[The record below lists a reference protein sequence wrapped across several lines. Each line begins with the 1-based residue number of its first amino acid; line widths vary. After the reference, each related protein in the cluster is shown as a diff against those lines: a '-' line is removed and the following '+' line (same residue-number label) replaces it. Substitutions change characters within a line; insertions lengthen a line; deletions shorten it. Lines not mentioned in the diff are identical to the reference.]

1 MNKRGIII
9 LCIIATLL
17 CIGLGANFYFMYYL
31 NAEEGQLASVRAL
44 ENMIRHKIRHLKPA
58 YLNRNPRFFMFRNK
72 LLKNYKQSAYENA
85 SVLWEIAN
93 WWPHENEIYPLYDS
107 SMGQLL
113 KTLREEPITRASNLA
128 RGTQLKLLLRLSQQQ
143 KVIFKPQW
151 YPRDIVIEG
160 VVYSGK
166 DRHVAE
172 VYAFY
177 LGAVLDLRWTPIVVG
192 RVVNLKDEI
201 YAHGDQELQNT
212 IKIEVDDE
220 GKETYCLYG
229 KCHYCNEEET
239 ICGDEQ
245 HNIEG
250 VIIYIVPGTL
260 AKRRSPWQ
268 RTYKEDKRA
277 VWEDDM
283 TYCKALKNKMETI
296 RLLDLIDV
304 AIFDYLIQ
312 NGDRHHYETRE
323 ERVVLIDNGKS
334 FGNPYKDHLD
344 ILAPLYQCCLI
355 RKSTWDRLQVFSGG
369 VLTEIVDRLSKQ
381 DALYPLITDKHK
393 RGVERRLLVVFAV
406 VEYCM
411 DKEGDKMF
419 KTL

>member
-1 MNKRGIII
+1 M
-9 LCIIATLL
+9 
-17 CIGLGANFYFMYYL
+17 
-31 NAEEGQLASVRAL
+31 Q
-44 ENMIRHKIRHLKPA
+44 
-58 YLNRNPRFFMFRNK
+58 
-72 LLKNYKQSAYENA
+72 
-85 SVLWEIAN
+85 
-93 WWPHENEIYPLYDS
+93 WPHENEIYPLYDS

-113 KTLREEPITRASNLA
+113 KTLREEPITRANNLA

-151 YPRDIVIEG
+151 YPRDVVIEG

-192 RVVNLKDEI
+192 RVVNLKNDL

-220 GKETYCLYG
+220 GNETYCLFG

-239 ICGDEQ
+239 VCGDEQ

-268 RTYKEDKRA
+268 RTYKEEKRA
-277 VWEDDM
+277 IWEDDM
-283 TYCKALKNKMETI
+283 TYCK
-296 RLLDLIDV
+296 
-304 AIFDYLIQ
+304 
-312 NGDRHHYETRE
+312 
-323 ERVVLIDNGKS
+323 
-334 FGNPYKDHLD
+334 
-344 ILAPLYQCCLI
+344 
-355 RKSTWDRLQVFSGG
+355 
-369 VLTEIVDRLSKQ
+369 
-381 DALYPLITDKHK
+381 
-393 RGVERRLLVVFAV
+393 
-406 VEYCM
+406 
-411 DKEGDKMF
+411 
-419 KTL
+419 

>member
-1 MNKRGIII
+1 MNKRTVIIV
-9 LCIIATLL
+9 CIIATLL
-17 CIGLGANFYFMYYL
+17 CLVLGANFYFMYYL

-72 LLKNYKQSAYENA
+72 LLKNYKLAAYENA

-93 WWPHENEIYPLYDS
+93 WVSGPHREINNICLYIYLAINSLQWPHENEIYPLYDS

-113 KTLREEPITRASNLA
+113 KTLRDEPITRVNNLA
-128 RGTQLKLLLRLSQQQ
+128 RGTQLKLLMRLSQQQ

-151 YPRDIVIEG
+151 YPRDIVLDG

-201 YAHGDQELQNT
+201 YANGDNELQNT
-212 IKIEVDDE
+212 IKIEVDEE
-220 GKETYCLYG
+220 GKETYCLFG

-239 ICGDEQ
+239 VCGDDQ

-250 VIIYIVPGTL
+250 VIIYIVPGAL

-268 RTYKEDKRA
+268 RTYKDDKRA
-277 VWEDDM
+277 PWEDDM
-283 TYCKALKNKMETI
+283 TYCKCVEQELLPQFHTHADFIFRSLKNKIETM

-334 FGNPYKDHLD
+334 FGNPNKDHLD
-344 ILAPLYQCCLI
+344 ILAPLYQCCL
-355 RKSTWDRLQVFSGG
+355 
-369 VLTEIVDRLSKQ
+369 
-381 DALYPLITDKHK
+381 
-393 RGVERRLLVVFAV
+393 
-406 VEYCM
+406 
-411 DKEGDKMF
+411 
-419 KTL
+419 

>member
-1 MNKRGIII
+1 
-9 LCIIATLL
+9 
-17 CIGLGANFYFMYYL
+17 MYIYL
-31 NAEEGQLASVRAL
+31 AINSLQ
-44 ENMIRHKIRHLKPA
+44 
-58 YLNRNPRFFMFRNK
+58 
-72 LLKNYKQSAYENA
+72 
-85 SVLWEIAN
+85 
-93 WWPHENEIYPLYDS
+93 WPHENEIYPLYDS

-113 KTLREEPITRASNLA
+113 KTLRDEPITRVNNLA
-128 RGTQLKLLLRLSQQQ
+128 RGTQLKLLMRLSQQQ

-151 YPRDIVIEG
+151 YPRDIVLDG

-201 YAHGDQELQNT
+201 YANGDNELQNT
-212 IKIEVDDE
+212 IKIEVDEE
-220 GKETYCLYG
+220 GKETYCLFG

-239 ICGDEQ
+239 VCGDDQ

-250 VIIYIVPGTL
+250 VIIYIVPGAL

-268 RTYKEDKRA
+268 RTYKDDKRA
-277 VWEDDM
+277 PWEDDM
-283 TYCKALKNKMETI
+283 TYCKCVEQEFMPQFHIHADFIFRSLKNKIETM

-334 FGNPYKDHLD
+334 FGNPNKDHLD
-344 ILAPLYQCCLI
+344 ILAPLYQCCL
-355 RKSTWDRLQVFSGG
+355 
-369 VLTEIVDRLSKQ
+369 
-381 DALYPLITDKHK
+381 
-393 RGVERRLLVVFAV
+393 
-406 VEYCM
+406 
-411 DKEGDKMF
+411 
-419 KTL
+419 